1 MLNDL
6 QRELDQHL
14 QKEPRCLKRNGFIV
28 LNKRN
33 GAWLEWAF
41 KRAELARA
49 LQYRAIESEGM
60 K

>member
-6 QRELDQHL
+6 QREFDQHL
-14 QKEPRCLKRNGFIV
+14 RKEPRCLKRNGFIV

-41 KRAELARA
+41 RRAELARA
-49 LQYRAIESEGM
+49 LEYRAMESEGM